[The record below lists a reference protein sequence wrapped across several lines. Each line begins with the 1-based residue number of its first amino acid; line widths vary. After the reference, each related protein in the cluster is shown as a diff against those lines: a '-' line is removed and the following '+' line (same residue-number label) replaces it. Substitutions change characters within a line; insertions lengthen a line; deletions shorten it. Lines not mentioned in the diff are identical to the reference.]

1 MNLDLTTEQKIMQ
14 ASAKD
19 FLAKHC
25 HSDVSRAARDAEE
38 VYPLALWKQMAQMG
52 WMGIAIDEQYDGTEG
67 NVQDLSV
74 LIEAMGAACAPV
86 PYFTTVVVC
95 GTALQQSSNSLLKEQ
110 LLPAIAAGNLVV
122 SYALIEPGNSYGFS
136 NINSTAIA
144 QGDSYRLSG
153 SKLFVEYARGA
164 DYFLVVAAVKDQG
177 LALFMVD
184 ASSEGISL
192 RSMPTLDYSKQCEVK
207 LQDVSVSAKNLLAI
221 GDEAMALLQSVEQ
234 VAAVAKSAEIL
245 GAIQLVTD
253 ISVNYAKDRTQFDQ
267 PIGGFQSIQHHC
279 ANMAVEVD
287 SCRYLTGM
295 AAWKVAQGL
304 TAEKEVSMAKA
315 FVSRAGVRICKLGHQ
330 IHGAISFCDEHDMHL
345 FLRKSQAASMAFG
358 DADYHNEKVA
368 QSLGL

>member
-19 FLAKHC
+19 FLSKHC
-25 HSDVSRAARDAEE
+25 HSDVSRAARDADE

-52 WMGIAIDEQYDGTEG
+52 WMGITIEEQYDGTEG

-74 LIEAMGAACAPV
+74 LMEALGAASAPL
-86 PYFTTVVVC
+86 PYFTTVAVC
-95 GTALQQSSNSLLKEQ
+95 GTALQQSSNSVLKEA
-110 LLPAIAAGNLVV
+110 LLPAIAAGDLVA
-122 SYALIEPGNSYGFS
+122 SYALIEPGNSYGLS
-136 NINSTAIA
+136 NIQCAATA
-144 QGDSYRLSG
+144 QGDCYVING
-153 SKLFVEYARGA
+153 TKLFVEYARGA
-164 DYFLVVAAVKDQG
+164 DYFLVVTVVEGSG

-192 RSMPTLDYSKQCEVK
+192 RSMPTLDYSKQCELK
-207 LQDVSVSAKNLLAI
+207 LQNVQVASKNLVAI
-221 GDEAMALLQSVEQ
+221 GDEAMALLLSVEQ

-253 ISVNYAKDRTQFDQ
+253 ISVTYAKDRTQFDQ

-287 SCRYLTGM
+287 SSRYLTGM

-304 TAEKEVSMAKA
+304 PAQKEVSMAKA
-315 FVSRAGVRICKLGHQ
+315 FASKAGVRICKLGHQ

-345 FLRKSQAASMAFG
+345 FLRKSQSASMAFG